1 MSAKGPMESVVLF
14 REGTYGICSVVS
26 EEVNGNCGL
35 VSVRGPMGTVV
46 PRVEWTVAAGVAI

>member
-1 MSAKGPMESVVLF
+1 MESVVLF
-14 REGTYGICSVVS
+14 RGGTNWICSVVS
-26 EEVNGNCGL
+26 EEVYGNCSL